1 MKNDYRI
8 QSGRREDCAC
18 SSLPIFRCFYM
29 FPSIVLK
36 ISCLLLLLFWLVCV
50 PVSAQI
56 QEELIPDTFAEELDV
71 QVFVSENV
79 RNGSIGDR
87 PKIGVV
93 LSGGGAKGAAH
104 IGALK
109 VIEEVGI
116 PVDYITGTSMGSIVG
131 GLYALGYSPA
141 EMDSIIG
148 RMDWSIYMSNN
159 VPREQLSF
167 LDKERL
173 SRYLLTIPFNTAS
186 SLESQMEMSSKR
198 RRQISRTGSRRV
210 DMERGVSNS
219 FISSLPA
226 GFISGNNIENLLNSL
241 CIGYQ
246 DSIDFSQM
254 PIPYACIAVDMV
266 TGDEVVFKDGNLP
279 LAIRASMA
287 IPGVFAPVK
296 IGKQVL
302 IDGGLLNNFPV
313 DVCKE
318 MGADIIIGVWVASS
332 LKGNP
337 DALNS
342 LPELLGQ
349 LMGVVVK
356 GESKQHK
363 EMCDIYIEPDVSGY
377 GVMSFDKRNIDVLI
391 RRGYSA
397 ADKERDKLVA
407 LKEKLEACGACHQE
421 LQAPRARK
429 IDNDTITLAS
439 VSFSGVN
446 EKDGNWLLKK
456 SKLYNKTQLMGKDVE
471 KAMSLI
477 YGTNAFSRI
486 SYTMEQVDSLENTYH
501 LNINLVKD
509 VPHNFGF
516 GFRFDSQE
524 AAAILLHLGINE
536 QKLTGV
542 KFDVATRLSYN
553 PWATFRFSFVPR
565 LLPRFNLSYTFK
577 KSESNYN
584 AYGNTYMNIL
594 FTKQTAK
601 AYFSEYH
608 SRFISTELG
617 LNFDYYHY
625 NHLIEKG
632 SYYSDVFGMDSLHCA
647 YMGIYGM
654 FKFDNKNRGYFA
666 SRGVDLTVSGGWKFH
681 NFIKRQLFTPFGD
694 VMLQCKAY
702 VPMFNERLVI
712 IPQVYSRFVFGDDY
726 YYSYDNVMGGVLPG
740 RYVDQQLPFIGAN
753 RPELMDNSMAILRSD
768 FRVNVYRKHYL
779 TAMVNYCHEALDF
792 QSFFT
797 KRKFVD
803 EVMSAHD
810 WWGVGLRYSYDL
822 PIGPLGVDVSW
833 STISKKVGVYV
844 NLGYYF

>member
-1 MKNDYRI
+1 MFFPQNYFVFFSMCFQYILRGKRCLVFLTVI
-8 QSGRREDCAC
+8 FSAGVSVFAQMQSQ
-18 SSLPIFRCFYM
+18 F
-29 FPSIVLK
+29 
-36 ISCLLLLLFWLVCV
+36 V
-50 PVSAQI
+50 PDSVANGI
-56 QEELIPDTFAEELDV
+56 
-71 QVFVSENV
+71 QVFVSGNV
-79 RNGSIGDR
+79 GNDSVVGR
-87 PKIGVV
+87 PKVGVV

-104 IGALK
+104 IGVLK

-116 PVDYITGTSMGSIVG
+116 PVDYVTGTSMGAIVG
-131 GLYALGYSPA
+131 GLYALGYSPV
-141 EMDSIIG
+141 EMDSIIS

-553 PWATFRFSFVPR
+553 PWAT
-565 LLPRFNLSYTFK
+565 
-577 KSESNYN
+577 
-584 AYGNTYMNIL
+584 
-594 FTKQTAK
+594 
-601 AYFSEYH
+601 
-608 SRFISTELG
+608 
-617 LNFDYYHY
+617 
-625 NHLIEKG
+625 
-632 SYYSDVFGMDSLHCA
+632 
-647 YMGIYGM
+647 IY
-654 FKFDNKNRGYFA
+654 
-666 SRGVDLTVSGGWKFH
+666 
-681 NFIKRQLFTPFGD
+681 
-694 VMLQCKAY
+694 
-702 VPMFNERLVI
+702 
-712 IPQVYSRFVFGDDY
+712 
-726 YYSYDNVMGGVLPG
+726 
-740 RYVDQQLPFIGAN
+740 
-753 RPELMDNSMAILRSD
+753 
-768 FRVNVYRKHYL
+768 
-779 TAMVNYCHEALDF
+779 
-792 QSFFT
+792 
-797 KRKFVD
+797 
-803 EVMSAHD
+803 
-810 WWGVGLRYSYDL
+810 
-822 PIGPLGVDVSW
+822 
-833 STISKKVGVYV
+833 
-844 NLGYYF
+844 